1 MGCSP
6 IIDKSIVCVMPL
18 TIVGLGCM
26 PAGPMALGVGVGGEA
41 EDVKQGGRGLHK
53 MEEFGD
59 D

>member
-1 MGCSP
+1 MRYATNHCRAGVYAGGP
-6 IIDKSIVCVMPL
+6 M
-18 TIVGLGCM
+18 GLG
-26 PAGPMALGVGVGGEA
+26 LGVGGEA

>member
-1 MGCSP
+1 
-6 IIDKSIVCVMPL
+6 MPL

-41 EDVKQGGRGLHK
+41 EDAKQGGRGLHK